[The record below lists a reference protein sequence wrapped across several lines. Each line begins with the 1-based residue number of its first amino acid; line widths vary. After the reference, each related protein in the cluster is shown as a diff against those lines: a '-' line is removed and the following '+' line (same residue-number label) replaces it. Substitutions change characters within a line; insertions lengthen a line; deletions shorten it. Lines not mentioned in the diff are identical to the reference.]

1 MFKMTR
7 NIARTEL
14 QMLFYSPIAW
24 LILVVFTVQAGV
36 LFSDLFARMVS
47 RQAMGYSVW
56 GSSLYI
62 FSNDWSG
69 TLTLIQNY
77 LYYYIPLLTMSLVSR
92 ELSSGSIKLL
102 YSSPVTNVQ
111 IIVGKFVSVMVYGAM
126 MMGVLLV
133 LWLLGLCTIKHFDWP
148 AVLTGIL
155 GLYLLVCAYGAI
167 GLFMSSLTSYQIV
180 AAIGTFAV
188 LMVLNMVGGWGQDYD
203 FVRDITYWLSIDGR
217 SVTFI
222 QGLICSEDVLY
233 FLIIVVLFLS
243 LTVIRLNA
251 VRQKIPFGITLGRN
265 LVVILV
271 ACLLGYF
278 SSLPSLKVY
287 YDATETKQNTLT
299 KNSQDIVAKLDGK
312 LTITTYINILDPD
325 GAWYAAGYFLK
336 PDMDRFEQYLRFK
349 PDMKLKYV
357 YYYDTCYNPQ
367 LDKQYPGM
375 TLREKMVELSRIY
388 GIDSNKFKTP
398 EEIRSMID
406 LSGEGNTF
414 VRQIVR
420 ENGEKAWLRI
430 YNDMQKFPSEREITA
445 AFKRMV
451 MKLPVV
457 GFLTGHG
464 ERGYTSNK
472 DRDYSAFANDKKFR
486 YALMNQGFDV
496 EYVTLEKEIPEN
508 INIVVIAESREMF
521 TDVENTNLQR
531 YIDRGGNLFILG
543 EPKRRAEMNPLFAK
557 FGFELMEGQLV
568 KQDTNL
574 QADVVLSY
582 PTKEADS
589 IAYDFA
595 TMRRYEQVVVT
606 EGVSG
611 LRQVADMG
619 YTVTELFR
627 SDTLGSWNELE
638 TTDFVDDTIRLNPTI
653 GEEERSYPTLVALSR
668 KVGDREQRI
677 ILSGDADCISN
688 GGLMSQRAGV
698 RASNFTLILG
708 GFYWLSD
715 YEAPVDVRRPRPT
728 DDKIYITSS
737 TGSGVVK
744 WSLVLVLPLLL
755 LGGGV
760 LIWMRRRSR

>member
-24 LILVVFTVQAGV
+24 LILVVFTIQAGV
-36 LFSDLFARMVS
+36 LFSDLFAHMVS
-47 RQAMGYSVW
+47 NQAMGYSVS

-62 FSNDWSG
+62 FSNSWNG
-69 TLTLIQNY
+69 TLTQIQNY

-111 IIVGKFVSVMVYGAM
+111 IIVGKFVSVMVYGAI

-133 LWLLGLCTIKHFDWP
+133 LWFLGLCTIKHFDWP

-222 QGLICSEDVLY
+222 KGLICSEDVLY
-233 FLIIVVLFLS
+233 FLIIVVLFLA

-251 VRQKIPFGITLGRN
+251 VRQKIRFGVTLGRN
-265 LVVILV
+265 VGVILV

-287 YDATETKQNTLT
+287 YDATETKRNTLT

-312 LTITTYINILDPD
+312 LTITTYINILDPN
-325 GAWYAAGYFLK
+325 GAWYATGSFLK

-367 LDKQYPGM
+367 LDKQYPGK

-388 GIDSNKFKTP
+388 SIDSNKFKTP

-420 ENGEKAWLRI
+420 GNGEKAWLRV
-430 YNDMQKFPSEREITA
+430 YNDMQRFPSEREISA

-496 EYVTLEKEIPEN
+496 EYVTLEKEIPGD
-508 INIVVIAESREMF
+508 INIVVIAESREAF
-521 TDVENTNLQR
+521 TEAENTNLQR

-589 IAYDFA
+589 IAYDFR
-595 TMRRYEQVVVT
+595 TMRRYEQVLVT

-611 LRQVADMG
+611 LRQVADKG
-619 YTVTELFR
+619 YKVTELFR
-627 SDTLGSWNELE
+627 SDTIGSWNELE

-668 KVGDREQRI
+668 KVGDREQRV

-698 RASNFTLILG
+698 NASNFTLILG

-715 YEAPVDVRRPRPT
+715 YEAPVDVRRSWPT

-737 TGSGVVK
+737 TGCGVVK

-760 LIWMRRRSR
+760 FTWIRRKGR